1 MAAIDRSS
9 HYERA
14 LRKQQY
20 DQRLEQEERRQ
31 LWTFVWI
38 LFGFKIASI
47 GLLVF
52 WIEWHEFKY
61 LIGLTTWPWFVI
73 PAVALTPPLLNR
85 LRLRRMRRRREQ
97 LRRAEFDVEPTP
109 SSANAVTMTVLDAKG
124 RPIDRR
130 DGTETT

>member
-1 MAAIDRSS
+1 MAAIDQSS
-9 HYERA
+9 HYQQI

-47 GLLVF
+47 SLLVF

-73 PAVALTPPLLNR
+73 PAVALTPPLLHR
-85 LRLRRMRRRREQ
+85 LRLRRVRRRREL

-109 SSANAVTMTVLDAKG
+109 ADTATITLLDAQG
-124 RPIDRR
+124 QPIERR
-130 DGTETT
+130 EGPEST